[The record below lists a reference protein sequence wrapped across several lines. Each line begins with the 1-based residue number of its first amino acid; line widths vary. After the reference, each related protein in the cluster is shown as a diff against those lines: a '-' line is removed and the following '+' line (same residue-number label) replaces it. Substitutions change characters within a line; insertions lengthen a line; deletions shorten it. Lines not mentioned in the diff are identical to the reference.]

1 MWTKSEYLQII
12 KLKTLPD
19 YDDGYVKTKIRIY
32 GDKIYIIFRGLNM
45 PENYI
50 ECESFTVISSDSSLV
65 YKKNITFK

>member
-1 MWTKSEYLQII
+1 MWTKSEDLQII

-32 GDKIYIIFRGLNM
+32 GDKIYITFRGLNM